1 MSNLIKLPALCLALL
16 VVLTINAGLFV
27 TNLISIDTALEL
39 LNTEKRPIEH
49 FPAVGPILKAL
60 APQATLSNWLALVI
74 AGLMFVGTFVAFH
87 YVYKIIHLLF
97 DIRIYRRASQPE
109 LVTAAVDMIGRDLV
123 ILFPVVA
130 CMVGIVLGDL
140 YLFTY
145 ARLAAA
151 ANVDDPVSAAQEIAL
166 WREVV
171 PNDALA
177 ASVWFATVVGPK
189 MYLSTSLLAA
199 GLVEVVIIK
208 IGQVWNRIWTSLMAF
223 VQPQVGAVAKD
234 EDAARELFGYDANG
248 LPVFDAHTPIA
259 YDVDQ
264 QPVGPS
270 VESSHPIEEPPVE
283 TVAQAAVTP
292 FPAADERAP
301 VIGGRPGETISVAL
315 ALQQPDGYHVERATR
330 RIYQR
335 AYWEALN
342 PSDDSMNQ
350 SKSAEAA

>member
-1 MSNLIKLPALCLALL
+1 MSNLIKLAALCVALL
-16 VVLTINAGLFV
+16 VVLAISAGLFV
-27 TNLISIDTALEL
+27 TNLISVDTALEL

-49 FPAVGPILKAL
+49 FPVVGPVLRAL

-87 YVYKIIHLLF
+87 YVYKIIHLLL
-97 DIRIYRRASQPE
+97 DIRIYRHASQPE

-151 ANVDDPVSAAQEIAL
+151 VNIDDPVSAAQEIAL
-166 WREVV
+166 WRDIV
-171 PNDALA
+171 PNDTLA

-208 IGQVWNRIWTSLMAF
+208 IGQVWNRVWTSLMAF
-223 VQPQVGAVAKD
+223 VRPQTGAVSQ
-234 EDAARELFGYDANG
+234 DAEPARELFGYDANG
-248 LPVFDAHTPIA
+248 LPVFDSETSIA

-264 QPVGPS
+264 RPVGSS
-270 VESSHPIEEPPVE
+270 VVLSHPIEQSAGE
-283 TVAQAAVTP
+283 TLAQAAVTP

-301 VIGGRPGETISVAL
+301 VIGGGPGETMSVAQ

-330 RIYQR
+330 RVYQR
-335 AYWEALN
+335 AYWDALN
-342 PSDDSMNQ
+342 PDDDSINQ

>member
-1 MSNLIKLPALCLALL
+1 MSNLIKFLALCIALL
-16 VVLTINAGLFV
+16 VVLAINAGLFV

-49 FPAVGPILKAL
+49 FPVVGPVLKAL
-60 APQATLSNWLALVI
+60 APQATLSNWLALVV
-74 AGLMFVGTFVAFH
+74 AALMFVGIFVAFH
-87 YVYKIIHLLF
+87 YFYKIIHLLF

-123 ILFPVVA
+123 ILIPVVA
-130 CMVGIVLGDL
+130 CMVGLVLGDL

-151 ANVDDPVSAAQEIAL
+151 VNIDDPVSAAQEIAL
-166 WREVV
+166 WRDIV
-171 PNDALA
+171 PNDAMA

-223 VQPQVGAVAKD
+223 VQPQTS
-234 EDAARELFGYDANG
+234 AASQDTEPVRELFGYDANG
-248 LPVFDAHTPIA
+248 LPVFDSQTPIA
-259 YDVDQ
+259 YDADQ
-264 QPVGPS
+264 RPVGSP
-270 VESSHPIEEPPVE
+270 VASSHPIEESLDE
-283 TVAQAAVTP
+283 SAEQAAVTP
-292 FPAADERAP
+292 FPTPDERVP
-301 VIGGRPGETISVAL
+301 VIGGRPGETISLAQ
-315 ALQQPDGYHVERATR
+315 ALQQPVGYHVERGTR
-330 RIYQR
+330 RVYQR

-342 PSDDSMNQ
+342 SGDHSMNQ
-350 SKSAEAA
+350 YKPAEAA